1 MFGTCSGNAF
11 CTHSSGVW
19 AKLGFFF
26 LNLWEKSGHSKV
38 VTLQWISLSAWRNL
52 TKSLVR
58 CPNKSYQ
65 QKTRLLVD

>member
-1 MFGTCSGNAF
+1 LDC
-11 CTHSSGVW
+11 
-19 AKLGFFF
+19 FF